1 MTQTEDKMELSN
13 SEKKAIVS
21 QHIKG
26 INTSIYNINISI
38 ISANALQ
45 EPDQE
50 LITNLNAQL
59 SKEEQKKAALMNQ
72 YSLLNGQDKDKMTET
87 SQQLVAT
94 ISKEDKLSLIDARVR
109 GIKIDKFNAELSI
122 IEQNALEAPEESV
135 VASANKIIT
144 RAIAQITALE
154 AQYNSIQAE

>member
-1 MTQTEDKMELSN
+1 
-13 SEKKAIVS
+13 
-21 QHIKG
+21 
-26 INTSIYNINISI
+26 
-38 ISANALQ
+38 
-45 EPDQE
+45 
-50 LITNLNAQL
+50 
-59 SKEEQKKAALMNQ
+59 
-72 YSLLNGQDKDKMTET
+72 MTET

>member
-1 MTQTEDKMELSN
+1 
-13 SEKKAIVS
+13 
-21 QHIKG
+21 
-26 INTSIYNINISI
+26 
-38 ISANALQ
+38 
-45 EPDQE
+45 
-50 LITNLNAQL
+50 
-59 SKEEQKKAALMNQ
+59 
-72 YSLLNGQDKDKMTET
+72 MTET

-94 ISKEDKLSLIDARVR
+94 ISKEKKLSLIDARVR

>member
-1 MTQTEDKMELSN
+1 
-13 SEKKAIVS
+13 
-21 QHIKG
+21 
-26 INTSIYNINISI
+26 
-38 ISANALQ
+38 
-45 EPDQE
+45 
-50 LITNLNAQL
+50 
-59 SKEEQKKAALMNQ
+59 
-72 YSLLNGQDKDKMTET
+72 MTET

-94 ISKEDKLSLIDARVR
+94 ISKENKLSLIDARVR

>member
-1 MTQTEDKMELSN
+1 
-13 SEKKAIVS
+13 
-21 QHIKG
+21 
-26 INTSIYNINISI
+26 
-38 ISANALQ
+38 
-45 EPDQE
+45 
-50 LITNLNAQL
+50 
-59 SKEEQKKAALMNQ
+59 
-72 YSLLNGQDKDKMTET
+72 MTET
-87 SQQLVAT
+87 SQKLVAT

>member
-1 MTQTEDKMELSN
+1 
-13 SEKKAIVS
+13 
-21 QHIKG
+21 
-26 INTSIYNINISI
+26 
-38 ISANALQ
+38 
-45 EPDQE
+45 
-50 LITNLNAQL
+50 
-59 SKEEQKKAALMNQ
+59 
-72 YSLLNGQDKDKMTET
+72 MTET

-154 AQYNSIQAE
+154 TQYNSIQAE

>member
-38 ISANALQ
+38 ISANALE

-50 LITNLNAQL
+50 LITNLNTQL